1 MLCVAFELK
10 SSNLCGTVTSYFPVP
25 VAWETKFHNGP
36 TSLPVPVI
44 DSTEKGLM
52 GSHP

>member
-1 MLCVAFELK
+1 MLRAASELK
-10 SSNLCGTVTSYFPVP
+10 SSNLCGAVTSSSPVP

-52 GSHP
+52 GSHL